1 MTGDWSRREGRG
13 WGKRKGSGVEGRGG
27 VGRVVEWKGG
37 GVEWCGAVALVII
50 TSAVYCDSINMIM
63 LIESH
68 TALAFRD
75 ATFQV
80 HKKWKVCENKQDRY
94 LRLSNQLFQA

>member
-1 MTGDWSRREGRG
+1 
-13 WGKRKGSGVEGRGG
+13 
-27 VGRVVEWKGG
+27 
-37 GVEWCGAVALVII
+37 
-50 TSAVYCDSINMIM
+50 MIM
-63 LIESH
+63 LIEFN